1 MQTSEQ
7 RALKKCFKL
16 LVEHLNLEAHPQIL
30 ASLYAEDILSLEG
43 LLKIKRH
50 TVPCQQNTELYL
62 HLKRCDAAKQPFTK
76 FCCVLTRHGHQFI
89 SDKLQESL
97 RTMAAHQI
105 SQEGE
110 KKCVYCVLMEN
121 LYPDEVVV
129 SLYEDSGLSSGTLED
144 VTLTEGVTRRD
155 AVRRILKKLVTY
167 QKEKGP
173 GREYIHALA
182 KALPENR
189 KYLLPYLE
197 NASIEDFKG
206 CKCTITQ
213 PPSTSYQGHLKVKS
227 RRTPRSDDLLDI
239 SELLP
244 RTMQNQRRKKRRV
257 SDQRTYTF
265 LHKKVKR
272 QGRTATDQGQDQDEA
287 RETEGYDRKSCSSH
301 EEGQY
306 QSDSFQDT
314 SKEPRNQGQGH
325 HSSDRSQGHSEGR
338 AVVRYVAPP
347 GTVRIG
353 PDKQH
358 RSIVAVCGEMDV
370 LISDGQWDQFRK
382 YTERLLLR
390 YPDDVDVKLNV
401 LHHTVFTHC
410 VQNIVSPE
418 THDLLRQSKEIIPRS
433 TCPQYFEIDYLG
445 MLSKVL
451 RKDKQYGVVECC
463 INCIYQKS
471 KLLLPEKIVTLQK
484 HRDAEYLIHRF
495 QNKFATNTVP
505 ENIFRQIEEGFLSC
519 IEQSTRV
526 REFFR
531 KSNLTIKYAD
541 DCYVSGRRCHIHLA
555 LLYLRC
561 CVTGEGTTEAFRISP
576 ADIAR
581 AERSLGKVLE
591 EWEGISSRTESKYLL
606 AMSDLNLRKKEY
618 QVALGHAK
626 DALQICERKNHMY
639 MSGWAERRISYLET
653 RLRATHPVNVEGES
667 SGCEA
672 GSSSG
677 MESVQP

>member
-1 MQTSEQ
+1 MQTGEQ
-7 RALKKCFKL
+7 RALKKCSKL
-16 LVEHLNLEAHPQIL
+16 LVESLNLEGYPQIL
-30 ASLYAEDILSLEG
+30 ASLYEEGILSQEG

-50 TVPCQQNTELYL
+50 VTPCQQNTELYL
-62 HLKRCDAAKQPFTK
+62 RLKRCDAAKQPFAK

-97 RTMAAHQI
+97 RTMTAHP
-105 SQEGE
+105 QERE

-121 LYPDEVVV
+121 LYPEEVAM

-144 VTLTEGVTRRD
+144 VTLAEGLTRRD

-167 QKEKGP
+167 QKERGP

-197 NASIEDFKG
+197 SASIEDFKG
-206 CKCTITQ
+206 CKCTKAQ
-213 PPSTSYQGHLKVKS
+213 PNSAKGQGHLKVKS
-227 RRTPRSDDLLDI
+227 TRMPRPDDLLDI
-239 SELLP
+239 SDLLP
-244 RTMQNQRRKKRRV
+244 TKMQDGNRNNKRRTR
-257 SDQRTYTF
+257 DQRSNTV

-272 QGRTATDQGQDQDEA
+272 EGRVSGGQHEDEIGEADDCGRKSQGRNED
-287 RETEGYDRKSCSSH
+287 
-301 EEGQY
+301 GQY
-306 QSDSFQDT
+306 QSDAFQDIN
-314 SKEPRNQGQGH
+314 KESIQHQDHNHLGE
-325 HSSDRSQGHSEGR
+325 SQVHTEVD

-347 GTVRIG
+347 GRVQVG

-358 RSIVAVCGEMDV
+358 RIIVAACGEMDV
-370 LISDGQWDQFRK
+370 LINNGLWDQFRK
-382 YTERLLLR
+382 YTERLLLWH
-390 YPDDVDVKLNV
+390 PNDMDVKINV

-410 VQNIVSPE
+410 VQNIVSQE
-418 THDLLRQSKEIIPRS
+418 THDLLRQSKELIPRS

-451 RKDKQYGVVECC
+451 RKDKQYGVAECC
-463 INCIYQKS
+463 VNCMYQKS
-471 KLLLPEKIVTLQK
+471 KLLLPEKIVTLAK
-484 HRDAEYLIHRF
+484 HRDAEYLIHQF
-495 QNKFATNTVP
+495 QNKFASNTVP

-526 REFFR
+526 REFYR
-531 KSNLTIKYAD
+531 KSNLTMKYAD

-561 CVTGEGTTEAFRISP
+561 CVTGEGTTEALCVST

-606 AMSDLNLRKKEY
+606 AMSDLSLRKKEY
-618 QVALGHAK
+618 QVALAHAK
-626 DALQICERKNHMY
+626 DALRICERKNHMY

-653 RLRATHPVNVEGES
+653 RLMATHPVNVEEES

-677 MESVQP
+677 VDSLQP

>member
-1 MQTSEQ
+1 MQTGEQ
-7 RALKKCFKL
+7 RALKKCYKL

-30 ASLYAEDILSLEG
+30 ASLYEEDILSQEG
-43 LLKIKRH
+43 LLTIKRH
-50 TVPCQQNTELYL
+50 AAPCQQNTELYL
-62 HLKRCDAAKQPFTK
+62 RLKRCDAAKQPFTK

-97 RTMAAHQI
+97 RTMAAYP
-105 SQEGE
+105 QE
-110 KKCVYCVLMEN
+110 KDTKCVYCVLMEN
-121 LYPDEVVV
+121 LYPDEVVT

-144 VTLTEGVTRRD
+144 VILTEGVTRRD

-167 QKEKGP
+167 QKERGP
-173 GREYIHALA
+173 GREYIYTLA

-189 KYLLPYLE
+189 KNLLPYLE
-197 NASIEDFKG
+197 SANIEDFKE
-206 CKCTITQ
+206 CKCTRTQ
-213 PPSTSYQGHLKVKS
+213 PPSTKNQGHLKVKS
-227 RRTPRSDDLLDI
+227 KRTPRSDDLLDI
-239 SELLP
+239 TELLP
-244 RTMQNQRRKKRRV
+244 RTMQNRRRKNKRRAP
-257 SDQRTYTF
+257 DQRTYTF

-272 QGRTATDQGQDQDEA
+272 QGHAATTQGQELEET
-287 RETEGYDRKSCSSH
+287 RETEDYDRKSWSSH
-301 EEGQY
+301 EDGPY
-306 QSDSFQDT
+306 QSDALQDT
-314 SKEPRNQGQGH
+314 SEESRKQGQGH
-325 HSSDRSQGHSEGR
+325 HSSDENQSHSEGG

-370 LISDGQWDQFRK
+370 LISDGLWDQFRK

-390 YPDDVDVKLNV
+390 FPNDVDVKLNV

-410 VQNIVSPE
+410 VQNIVSQE
-418 THDLLRQSKEIIPRS
+418 THDLLRQSKELIPRS

-561 CVTGEGTTEAFRISP
+561 CITGEGTTEAFRVSS

-618 QVALGHAK
+618 PVALGHAK
-626 DALQICERKNHMY
+626 DALRICERKNHMY

-653 RLRATHPVNVEGES
+653 RLMAMHPVNVQEES

-672 GSSSG
+672 GTSSG
-677 MESVQP
+677 VDSVQP